1 MKKPNFLHIWL
12 NIRIILIMC
21 VLVFMFSFTTNR
33 NNNRKISKTVI
44 EFMENDDQFVTS
56 EMVNKLLIEKNG
68 DPSSFRK
75 VNLDL
80 NKLEKTLS
88 NSNMIEKSE
97 VFLTVNGVLKVLVK
111 QKVPIVRV
119 LNDNQSFY
127 IDYQGNKMPLSAI
140 RSARIPLVSGEIN
153 GNFKKNNTELFR
165 FIFNDDFLKKNI
177 IGMKIYPNGAVKMLN
192 RNYNYFIDFG
202 RPINIE
208 QKFNNYKAFLQK
220 AVSDS
225 TILKYKK
232 IDLKY
237 TQQVVCTK

>member
-1 MKKPNFLHIWL
+1 MKKPNFLNIWL
-12 NIRIILIMC
+12 NTRIMLIMC
-21 VLVFMFSFTTNR
+21 VLVLLFSFTTNR
-33 NNNRKISKTVI
+33 NDNRKISKTVI
-44 EFMENDDQFVTS
+44 EFMGNDDQFVTS

-68 DPSSFRK
+68 DPSTFRK

-80 NKLEKTLS
+80 NKLENTLS

-97 VFLTVNGVLKVLVK
+97 VFVTVNGVLKALVK
-111 QKVPIVRV
+111 QKVPVVRV
-119 LNDNQSFY
+119 LNENQSFY

-153 GNFKKNNTELFR
+153 GNFKKKNIELFR
-165 FIFNDDFLKKNI
+165 FIFNDEFLKKNI

-192 RNYNYFIDFG
+192 RNYNYYIDFG

-225 TILKYKK
+225 TINKYKK
-232 IDLKY
+232 IDLKF